1 MIIKLTFNKGEHFSM
16 FLFRIL
22 VCIAVS
28 LLSTVVAFVV
38 LPAVPHPSSSWHSPL
53 LQAASEATEYDT
65 AITEAKSILNRA
77 AATKKEDP
85 DLVINA
91 LQDLEKLMRQKCK
104 AEPETAA
111 KEILASLNGDWR
123 LVFTTG
129 TADTQNRI
137 KGKINY
143 FPLKVRTCE

>member
-1 MIIKLTFNKGEHFSM
+1 M

-22 VCIAVS
+22 VCITVS
-28 LLSTVVAFVV
+28 LSSTVVAFVV
-38 LPAVPHPSSSWHSPL
+38 QPTAPHPSASWHCPL
-53 LQAASEATEYDT
+53 LQAASEVTEYDT
-65 AITEAKSILNRA
+65 AIAEAKSMLYRA
-77 AATKKEDP
+77 AETKKEDP
-85 DLVINA
+85 DLVIDA

-111 KEILASLNGDWR
+111 KEMLANLNGDWR

-129 TADTQNRI
+129 TADTQKRI

-143 FPLKVRTCE
+143 FPLKV